1 MIDAATRVR
10 VVQQDN
16 DREVCMIRMGLNRFA
31 AGAIAVVTA
40 TVMTGVRWG

>member
-1 MIDAATRVR
+1 MQLLVCVLFNKTTIERVC
-10 VVQQDN
+10 V
-16 DREVCMIRMGLNRFA
+16 IRMGLNRFA